1 MKNKIFKLIINI
13 ALVVFWFNGGFDLF
27 IAGLEQ
33 LEITQYFTN
42 IPLWIAFY
50 ISLMLV
56 PPLWFTYSL
65 CISKK

>member
-1 MKNKIFKLIINI
+1 MNNKIFKLIINI

-42 IPLWIAFY
+42 IPLWIAFLV
-50 ISLMLV
+50 ILQFV
-56 PPLWFTYSL
+56 PPVLVTYYFW
-65 CISKK
+65 IKK